1 MAPPERCDDSCLLE
15 LEVLGEELSGV
26 TVPVPDEE
34 LPPDVVG
41 LAQTM
46 KEDKTLGVKR
56 IKCDECRRRRFQQWG
71 S

>member
-1 MAPPERCDDSCLLE
+1 MAPPERCDDSCFLE

-41 LAQTM
+41 LAHIM
-46 KEDKTLGVKR
+46 KEGVKR
-56 IKCDECRRRRFQQWG
+56 IKCDESRRRRYQQWG